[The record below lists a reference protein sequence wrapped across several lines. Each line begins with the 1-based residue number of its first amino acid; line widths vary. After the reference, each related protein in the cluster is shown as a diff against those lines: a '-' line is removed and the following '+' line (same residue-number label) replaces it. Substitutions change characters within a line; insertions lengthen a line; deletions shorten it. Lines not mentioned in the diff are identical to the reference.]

1 LESEASAKSE
11 PIEAPRYIGPPD
23 RIVGTRTTYVQ
34 EPSELSKPRVGL
46 VGFFGWG
53 NFGDELFRRVYEQH
67 LGDEF
72 ELSVLHDLTQ
82 KPYFSRPVEDVV
94 DEVDAIIIGGG
105 DLVIPWQ
112 LSGLYWQE
120 AFLAKPVFLVGL
132 GVPKWGGY
140 KREVTHHMR
149 AFAGNESVR
158 FFHARDEPS
167 GAWIEEHLKPNVPV
181 RVAPDIV
188 CALDLPSSTRPEKPI
203 LGVATR
209 KRKTDADL
217 TQLRC
222 LCEKAV
228 AADYSIHHLVLGT
241 GDVGAADAADAEA
254 LDLPEK
260 TVVRSESLD
269 DLCRSIASCR
279 VLASMKF
286 HGTVVA
292 TMYGV
297 PAISLSPT
305 DKSRNF
311 MAMIGREDY
320 LSGLESPK
328 LPDLFSPDIA
338 PISDRTRAGLRRP
351 AEAVMQELKEGLR
364 QVT

>member
-1 LESEASAKSE
+1 M
-11 PIEAPRYIGPPD
+11 D
-23 RIVGTRTTYVQ
+23 
-34 EPSELSKPRVGL
+34 KPRVGL

-53 NFGDELFRRVYEQH
+53 NFGDELFLRVYDQY
-67 LGDEF
+67 LGDDF
-72 ELSVLHDLTQ
+72 ELSVLHDMTRR
-82 KPYFSRPVEDVV
+82 PYFSRPVEEAV

-132 GVPKWGGY
+132 GVPTWGGY
-140 KREVTHHMR
+140 SRDVTHHMR
-149 AFAGNESVR
+149 AFAGHESVR
-158 FFHARDEPS
+158 FAHARDEPS
-167 GAWIEEHLKPNVPV
+167 GAWMTQHLKPNVPV

-188 CALDLPSSTRPEKPI
+188 CALDLPPAGPADEPS

-217 TQLRC
+217 TELRR

-228 AADYSIHHLVLGT
+228 DAGFSIRHLILGT
-241 GDVGAADAADAEA
+241 GAVGEADAADAEA

-260 TVVRSESLD
+260 TVVRSESLN
-269 DLCRSIASCR
+269 DLCRAIGSCR

-292 TMYGV
+292 AMYGV
-297 PAISLSPT
+297 PTISLSPT
-305 DKSRNF
+305 DKNRNF
-311 MAMIGREDY
+311 MTMIGREAY
-320 LSGLESPK
+320 LSGLENPR
-328 LPDLFSPDIA
+328 LPDLFTPKLE
-338 PISDRTRAGLRRP
+338 PIPEHSRLALRHP
-351 AEAVMQELKEGLR
+351 AETLMWELKDALQ